1 MDQGSQV
8 DFDLLLKG
16 NRNEWEAF
24 VRRVSP
30 VVFSVI
36 KKTLVS
42 AGRDTEEAQDIL
54 QELFARLCANN
65 FQILKR
71 YDPERARLT
80 TWLSVIARNMTIDYL
95 RRFRYESF
103 EQKDMAD
110 TSHEDNDERMDSQK
124 VLISFDL
131 LPERQMLLMKL
142 LYEKGLSVKDVAS
155 FMGVTEQTVRSMRH
169 KAIQKLRNIL
179 DKG

>member
-1 MDQGSQV
+1 MDI
-8 DFDLLLKG
+8 DLLLKG

-30 VVFSVI
+30 VAFSII

-42 AGRDTEEAQDIL
+42 AGRDTQDARDIL
-54 QELFARLCANN
+54 QEFFAKLCANN
-65 FQILKR
+65 FRILKG
-71 YDPERARLT
+71 YDPEKARLT

-95 RRFRYESF
+95 RRFRYESL

-110 TSHEDNDERMDSQK
+110 TSHEDEDARVDSK
-124 VLISFDL
+124 KIIISFDL

-142 LYEKGLSVKDVAS
+142 LYEKGLSVKEVAS

-169 KAIQKLRNIL
+169 KAIQKLRKIL
-179 DKG
+179 NKR